1 MTMTYYDALCIAIKF
16 HLLRRLCLLYY
27 VDVIHVG
34 NGRLDF
40 EEFKD
45 MMAKQLNPFDSYYDV
60 FKGIHYAHVR
70 TCS

>member
-1 MTMTYYDALCIAIKF
+1 MTYYDTLCIAIMF
-16 HLLRRLCLLYY
+16 HLLCRLCLLYY
-27 VDVIHVG
+27 VDVMLHVRH
-34 NGRLDF
+34 GRLDF

-60 FKGIHYAHVR
+60 FKGTHYAHVR